1 MARGRSRR
9 RSMAGFTPPLFSDG
23 GDPALIHACVKK
35 VNGQVRIVGPDDSC
49 LPSESSLHWAAGPSA
64 NTAGTIMVHG
74 TTFGAGGTPI
84 NFVHLGGGIPVYRT
98 PRDGVIQ
105 NMRVLVRSNTYD
117 GASPMTLLVNGAPT
131 ALATVIP
138 AGSTAD
144 IDVPG
149 TVAISDGD
157 QVSIILDRGAS
168 TTGTLEVIVSY
179 EIL

>member
-1 MARGRSRR
+1 
-9 RSMAGFTPPLFSDG
+9 
-23 GDPALIHACVKK
+23 
-35 VNGQVRIVGPDDSC
+35 
-49 LPSESSLHWAAGPSA
+49 
-64 NTAGTIMVHG
+64 MVHG
-74 TTFGAGGTPI
+74 TTFGAGGAPI
-84 NFVHLGGGIPVYRT
+84 NPVHLGGGIPVYRT

-144 IDVPG
+144 IDVAG

-157 QVSIILDRGAS
+157 QVQIILDRGAS